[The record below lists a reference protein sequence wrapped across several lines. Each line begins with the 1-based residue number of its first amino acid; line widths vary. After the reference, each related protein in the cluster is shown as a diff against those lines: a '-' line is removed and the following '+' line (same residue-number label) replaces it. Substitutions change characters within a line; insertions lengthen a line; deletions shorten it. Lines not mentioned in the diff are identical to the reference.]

1 MNSITKNLS
10 IFTLIVFLSFAVFLP
25 SVSLGQGTFP
35 PATDTSESDSEGVTT
50 ITNPIGVDN
59 LNDFIKKLLEGLI
72 KIGIPIIA
80 IAIIYSGFLFVTA
93 QGKPQAIEQAKR
105 AFLYTLIGAAIL
117 LGSWAL
123 AQLIS
128 DTVLQL

>member
-1 MNSITKNLS
+1 MNSNTKNLS
-10 IFTLIVFLSFAVFLP
+10 VFVLIVFLSFAVFMP
-25 SVSLGQGTFP
+25 SASFGQ
-35 PATDTSESDSEGVTT
+35 ATV
-50 ITNPIGVDN
+50 TNPIGVN
-59 LNDFIKKLLEGLI
+59 SINDFIKTLLEGII
-72 KIGIPIIA
+72 KIGMPVIA

-93 QGKPQAIEQAKR
+93 QGKPQAIEEAKR